1 MKKILIIAVTLLSLG
16 SCKKLDNLLVNP
28 NFPVPSTA
36 NTDLYFTQVQLSTA
50 SLFDGV
56 SDIGMQ
62 LTRMVLMYGPNYQ
75 GAYTPQTFDGMWST
89 AYTGIFKHTN
99 EVITLGTAEKKFPM
113 VGMTKI
119 LKAYAMMSLVD
130 MFGDVPYT
138 EANQGAANTNPKAD
152 KGADIYAKAIALLD
166 EGMADLVKA
175 GPSGYPGTL
184 DLFYNA
190 SSSSSVGLANWRK
203 LAKTLKLRAYMNT
216 RLVQNNA
223 AAIQALITEN
233 DLINTKAQD
242 FEFKYGSKNSN
253 PNTRHPRYNG
263 NYTANGNAGDY
274 IGTHFMWVLNNER
287 GLGNANNDP
296 RLRYYFYRQTIN
308 NAQVSPN
315 SSSCSVEAYPA
326 HYDLNQPNPYTGVNY
341 DMPFC
346 LVNNGTGGLWG
357 RDHGDNSGIPPDGN
371 LRTTWGI
378 YPAGGDFDLG
388 QGTRVSLERGAR
400 GAGIQPI
407 WLSSFTDFLRAEAA
421 LYGIITGDPKTY
433 LDAAMRQ
440 SFDKVFTYPA
450 TVNYTVP
457 TANVPTQARVDAF
470 IARVMNAYDLALNNG
485 DRMDVIGKEYYV
497 ALWGNGLDAYNLYR
511 RTGKPSNFQKAKVDP
526 PGAFIRSVFYPSN
539 YVNLNLNATQK
550 TSTDVKVFWDNGS
563 AIINR

>member
-1 MKKILIIAVTLLSLG
+1 MKKILIIAVTLISLG

-28 NFPVPSTA
+28 NFPDPSTA
-36 NTDLYFTQVQLSTA
+36 NVDLYFTQVQLSTA
-50 SLFDGV
+50 GLFDAT

-62 LTRMVLMYGPNYQ
+62 LTRMVIMYGPNYQ
-75 GAYTPQTFDGMWST
+75 AAYSPQTFDGTWST
-89 AYTGIFKHTN
+89 AYTGIFKHAN
-99 EVITLGTAEKKFPM
+99 EVISLGNTQKKFPM

-119 LKAYAMMSLVD
+119 LKAYAMMTLVD

-138 EANQGAANTNPKAD
+138 EANMGIENTNPKAD
-152 KGADIYAKAIALLD
+152 KGADVYAKAIVLLD
-166 EGMADLVKA
+166 ESIADLVRN
-175 GPSGYPGTL
+175 GPSGFPGTL
-184 DLFYNA
+184 DLFYATSNA
-190 SSSSSVGLANWRK
+190 AGTANWRR
-203 LAKTLKLRAYMNT
+203 LAKTLKLRAYMST

-223 AAIQALITEN
+223 VAIQALITEN

-242 FEFKYGSKNSN
+242 FEFKYGTKLAN

-263 NYTANGNAGDY
+263 NFTATGNAGDY

-296 RLRYYFYRQTIN
+296 RLRYYFYRQVTN
-308 NAQVSPN
+308 NAAVSPN
-315 SSSCSVEAYPA
+315 SNSCSVEPYPA
-326 HYDLNQPNPYTGVNY
+326 HYDKNQPNPYTGATY

-346 LVNNGTGGLWG
+346 LVNNATGGLWG

-378 YPAGGDFDLG
+378 YPAGGEFDLS
-388 QGTRVSLERGAR
+388 QGTRVSLDRGAR
-400 GAGIQPI
+400 GAGIQPM

-421 LYGIITGDPKTY
+421 LYGLITGDPKTY
-433 LDAAMRQ
+433 LEAGMRQ

-450 TVNYTVP
+450 TVNYIVP
-457 TANVPTQARVDAF
+457 PANVPTQARVDAF
-470 IARVMNAYDLALNNG
+470 IARVLNAYDLGLNNS

-511 RTGKPSNFQKAKVDP
+511 RTGKPGNLQKAKIDP
-526 PGAFIRSVFYPSN
+526 PGAFMRSLFYPSN
-539 YVNLNLNATQK
+539 YINYNLNAKQK
-550 TSTDVKVFWDNGS
+550 TGVDVKVFWDNGS